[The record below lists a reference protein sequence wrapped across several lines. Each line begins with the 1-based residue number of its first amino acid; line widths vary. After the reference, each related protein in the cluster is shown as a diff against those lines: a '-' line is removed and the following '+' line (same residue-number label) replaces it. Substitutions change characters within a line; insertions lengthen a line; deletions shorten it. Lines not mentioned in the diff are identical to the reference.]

1 MSKVCFSRPL
11 DESIQSYILRKLI
24 VNGESDFSTV
34 LDGSGQWLVDF
45 QLNTHQLSY
54 FTNEDE
60 QHLYTLVR
68 DHYCGM
74 TKAHP
79 RESPL
84 HIKELV
90 ASIFYGQHNFTHYDD
105 LDREASFL
113 RKKFKAK
120 FCIECLKDS
129 LSQYGYGYF
138 KSSWYYDIICGV
150 HHAPLLIMNTS
161 NSIES
166 NNAFRQIIRG
176 ELPPNHAVAEA
187 KHKEMNLYSDDIF
200 HSYTTPCLLELAT
213 AKLRFF
219 VADYFRADQSL
230 FDAILNSIMTRL
242 EKRLLYSTGEP
253 KKAKF
258 RDVAEGFRRL
268 QEKEYAPVIAFLND
282 SVEITQGMMGIK
294 SFGSMRFPA
303 LTPTDRDCKKCTVSN
318 KHCALSPVIGIFLNP
333 QRVDLS
339 EGNYCDRVNAAYR
352 RSDYRRVEFKV
363 RNRTDFLEA
372 DRFTF

>member
-1 MSKVCFSRPL
+1 MAL
-11 DESIQSYILRKLI
+11 
-24 VNGESDFSTV
+24 
-34 LDGSGQWLVDF
+34 GSLERQRIAL
-45 QLNTHQLSY
+45 TAT
-54 FTNEDE
+54 TNEVVVALPVAQGSMVSKGEVLVQLDD
-60 QHLYTLVR
+60 TLQKAHV
-68 DHYCGM
+68 
-74 TKAHP
+74 TKALAHVAQANANYEKLLKGA
-79 RESPL
+79 REEEIAAARAKVSGA
-84 HIKELV
+84 K
-90 ASIFYGQHNFTHYDD
+90 
-105 LDREASFL
+105 ASFL

-129 LSQYGYGYF
+129 LSKYGYGYF
-138 KSSWYYDIICGV
+138 KSSWYYDIVCGV
-150 HHAPLLIMNTS
+150 HHTPLFIMNTS
-161 NSIES
+161 NRIE
-166 NNAFRQIIRG
+166 NNGAFRQIIRG
-176 ELPPNHAVAEA
+176 YLPPNHAVAEA

-258 RDVAEGFRRL
+258 RDVAEGFRQL

-282 SVEITQGMMGIK
+282 SVEITQGIMGIK

-303 LTPTDRDCKKCTVSN
+303 LTSTDRDCKKCTVSN

-363 RNRTDFLEA
+363 RSRTDFLDA